1 MVDYTD
7 LSDVIVDGDVVAS
20 RKLKGGQQAINEG
33 EAVLLNAS
41 NEGEAVLLNASGKI
55 PSEFIDSNVDLSD
68 YVTTAGLDSTLESY
82 VTDSELDQKLA
93 GTSTGQAYARVWR
106 GMVTGTGSSISL
118 NATHNLG
125 VLPSVTIYKNGKLYF
140 TDISVTETDV
150 TLIFSTAPGIDDV
163 FSLVVIG

>member
-20 RKLKGGQQAINEG
+20 RKLKGGQQAI
-33 EAVLLNAS
+33 